1 MHPRPLAQD
10 NSLEMGLIL
19 RSAIPP
25 LDLVKPIRTQVA
37 QRDKQLPV
45 TDVYAMDQII
55 YASTTT
61 QRFALI
67 LVLLSSTIALALALV
82 GVGAIAAYIVS
93 QRTREFAIRM
103 AVGASRPAIMNS
115 LMRHILKF
123 SSCGVALG
131 LLLAL
136 NVNRIPRYLIYGIRT
151 TDLLSF
157 IAAPAVLTVAI
168 FLASYIPICAVLRI
182 DPAALLRGE

>member
-1 MHPRPLAQD
+1 MQKRSGRACPRLEHQTVAFHSDRRRSPRQLAR
-10 NSLEMGLIL
+10 NCEIATLL
-19 RSAIPP
+19 RT
-25 LDLVKPIRTQVA
+25 R
-37 QRDKQLPV
+37 QRPDW
-45 TDVYAMDQII
+45 A
-55 YASTTT
+55 
-61 QRFALI
+61 
-67 LVLLSSTIALALALV
+67 IALALALV
-82 GVGAIAAYIVS
+82 GVGAIVAYIVS

-103 AVGASRPAIMNS
+103 AVGATRPAIMNS

-123 SSCGVALG
+123 SSFGVALG

-151 TDLLSF
+151 IDLLSF

-168 FLASYIPICAVLRI
+168 FLASYIPILAVLKI